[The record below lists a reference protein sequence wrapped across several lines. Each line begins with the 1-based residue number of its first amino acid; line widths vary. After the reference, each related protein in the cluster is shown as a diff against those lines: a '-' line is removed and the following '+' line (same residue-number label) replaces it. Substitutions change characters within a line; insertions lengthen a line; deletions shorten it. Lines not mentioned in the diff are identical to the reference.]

1 MHTDGRSH
9 AKEFGTAVPFRAIP
23 CGRTFAEKSLP
34 PTAAPGP
41 GEIAV
46 DVDGMGD
53 GATARFVKE
62 VCRQHGFGSALTTA
76 CVERPGVWWFH
87 LTNVL
92 WHCYKASVND
102 TVLIFNNDTV
112 LRAATMRGLELA
124 DRDENAVVSMTK
136 RIPTRSISERIQLAS
151 LRVRTTS
158 GVNAFAGLHWAH
170 LPYFANVRE
179 EEIASIA
186 NGLDSCMVMV
196 IRVNDRHNIVALP
209 DIGESSLDLQNPD
222 YPWRQFGGGIR
233 HDTNGRRSNR
243 VCGGWRAPPLSWPP
257 GRQHTGVSA
266 SRGSGHHHHHHRRRH
281 CRTSIWRRMRRRGGA
296 CSPSGLRSTSQHTPE
311 TLANDTAGRRGLTDK
326 NNCVASTASPARS
339 DAWGHRRN
347 LANVRRKDTKG
358 RRCPRCAVNGAR
370 RRGT

>member
-9 AKEFGTAVPFRAIP
+9 AKEFGTAAPFRNIP
-23 CGRTFAEKSLP
+23 CGRTLAEKSLP
-34 PTAAPGP
+34 PAAAPGP

-46 DVDGMGD
+46 DVDGIGD
-53 GATARFVKE
+53 GSMARFVKE
-62 VCRQHGFGSALTTA
+62 VCRQHGFASALTTT
-76 CVERPGVWWFH
+76 CVERPGVWGFH

-124 DRDENAVVSMTK
+124 GRDENAVVSMTK

-151 LRVRTTS
+151 LRVRTMA
-158 GVNAFAGLHWAH
+158 GVNAFAGLHRAH
-170 LPYFANVRE
+170 LPYFANVHE
-179 EEIASIA
+179 EKIASIA
-186 NGLDSCMVMV
+186 NGLDSCMVMA
-196 IRVNDRHNIVALP
+196 IRVNDRHNVMALP

-233 HDTNGRRSNR
+233 HDTNGRRSSR
-243 VCGGWRAPPLSWPP
+243 VCGGRCASPLSWPP
-257 GRQHTGVSA
+257 RRLHTGAGA
-266 SRGSGHHHHHHRRRH
+266 SRGGGRRRRRRH
-281 CRTSIWRRMRRRGGA
+281 CRTSIWGCVRRRSGA
-296 CSPSGLRSTSQHTPE
+296 RSPSGLRSTSRHMPE

-326 NNCVASTASPARS
+326 NNCVASAASPARS

-347 LANVRRKDTKG
+347 LVNVRRKGTKG
-358 RRCPRCAVNGAR
+358 RRRPRCAVNGAR
-370 RRGT
+370 RRGS